1 MELGAWHLCRC
12 ELKRCDWK
20 EAKNNPQQP
29 RAPSSREGNLDMTLM
44 PCQIVQA
51 QVLHEDTGAATE
63 AMGMPV
69 MVTEAWELLLRTALA
84 SLRQMNAN
92 HKAARTIAFT
102 QKAMQLLAITF
113 SL

>member
-1 MELGAWHLCRC
+1 M
-12 ELKRCDWK
+12 DV
-20 EAKNNPQQP
+20 
-29 RAPSSREGNLDMTLM
+29 TLL

-51 QVLHEDTGAATE
+51 QALHEDTGAAAE

-84 SLRQMNAN
+84 SLRQMNTN
-92 HKAARTIAFT
+92 HKAARTIPFT
-102 QKAMQLLAITF
+102 QKATHLLAVMF